1 MKLRSLLLKLAGG
14 VEKERFE
21 HCLLIV
27 KSFETELPKLQR
39 ENRELKTK
47 VKDLKL
53 KERKDRMSSDSP
65 KLTLKSISTRR

>member
-1 MKLRSLLLKLAGG
+1 MKLRSLLLKLAG
-14 VEKERFE
+14 
-21 HCLLIV
+21 
-27 KSFETELPKLQR
+27 
-39 ENRELKTK
+39 K

>member
-1 MKLRSLLLKLAGG
+1 MKLRSLLLKL
-14 VEKERFE
+14 VLRM
-21 HCLLIV
+21 LQ
-27 KSFETELPKLQR
+27 SYETEVPKLQR

-47 VKDLKL
+47 VKGLKV